1 MVSGEWNVSIISALA
16 VYLICILFW
25 ANLFL
30 LCWTINPYHAT
41 TPSLA
46 QENMID
52 LYGCEEPG
60 PIYQIILIGYFQ
72 AVYDSLLV
80 GTGLGFAERL
90 PITWEAAIVA
100 FLEVL
105 LLTFLGNHFILGSMA
120 MSAFSKANEVA
131 IQAATESYE
140 AAVGN
145 ANNVADLVPTPTS
158 QEPTSRAAAQGKG
171 LINSVARGGIREVEH
186 LV

>member
-1 MVSGEWNVSIISALA
+1 M
-16 VYLICILFW
+16 
-25 ANLFL
+25 
-30 LCWTINPYHAT
+30 
-41 TPSLA
+41 
-46 QENMID
+46 
-52 LYGCEEPG
+52 
-60 PIYQIILIGYFQ
+60 
-72 AVYDSLLV
+72 YDSLLV

-105 LLTFLGNHFILGSMA
+105 LLTFLGSNLILGSMA

-145 ANNVADLVPTPTS
+145 ANNVADLVPTLTCYETESGGGAEPTS
-158 QEPTSRAAAQGKG
+158 QEQAVWLAVQERRVYQGKG
-171 LINSVARGGIREVEH
+171 LRRLVARGGGREVEH

>member
-1 MVSGEWNVSIISALA
+1 M
-16 VYLICILFW
+16 
-25 ANLFL
+25 
-30 LCWTINPYHAT
+30 
-41 TPSLA
+41 
-46 QENMID
+46 
-52 LYGCEEPG
+52 
-60 PIYQIILIGYFQ
+60 
-72 AVYDSLLV
+72 YDSLLV

-105 LLTFLGNHFILGSMA
+105 LLTFLGSNLILGSMA

-145 ANNVADLVPTPTS
+145 ANNVADLVPTPTCYETES
-158 QEPTSRAAAQGKG
+158 GGGAEPTWVDASDLPEASPVQCSACDCVCVC
-171 LINSVARGGIREVEH
+171 L
-186 LV
+186 